1 MMAKDKLI
9 IILLLTG
16 VAICS
21 LSFGA
26 GYLKGW
32 YAHSDKVNLDAAK
45 RKQKAENK
53 QAKSTAQSQQVRVVT
68 ETKYKT
74 IYRDV
79 VKYVSDPNR
88 TICTF
93 DDNYI
98 RLRQSSLDAD
108 SAVSRNAGGG
118 VRIIE
123 SGTEKQ
129 R

>member
-1 MMAKDKLI
+1 MIAKAKLI

-16 VAICS
+16 IAIGS

-32 YAHSDKVNLDAAK
+32 YAHSDKVNLDVAK
-45 RKQKAENK
+45 RKQNAENK

-88 TICTF
+88 TLCTF

-98 RLRQSSLDAD
+98 RLRQSALDAD
-108 SAVSRNAGGG
+108 SAVSRNARGG
-118 VRIIE
+118 VRIIK